1 MEESGEEDS
10 TQGLLGG
17 LCISARNHQQP
28 PPPAG
33 TVLPIQ
39 RQEDFTL

>member
-17 LCISARNHQQP
+17 LCISALNQQP

-39 RQEDFTL
+39 SQEDFTL